1 MGGDAVADAAS
12 QGVHVPRLYQEEA
25 MGAAVKRNIIC
36 RMDTG
41 TGKTLIAILLTR
53 HITSQPVRASEPK
66 VHRLVVFI
74 VPTVSLVDQVAAV
87 LRRQT
92 SLRVATFIGAMGVE
106 YWKREQWVANL
117 ANADVVVMTAQIW
130 LDILTNA
137 YWDLERVSLI
147 VFDEAHHCSKRHPYA
162 QIMKDHYNPRKLA
175 GNKVPRILALTAS
188 PVFNAKQPE
197 KSISELEANLDAR
210 IYEVSSRHADSIQS
224 AASKPKE
231 RLILIPV
238 QAPFDGMTLS
248 ETIFSREVALLIDL
262 ELDRRIPSR
271 IALVRQRFGA
281 AGLAIYLSQLAKD
294 LKLPVSVQEQLE
306 ALVPARIDVDALSTH
321 ARALV
326 DVLANYRDRPD
337 FHGICFMEARHDTQ
351 ILTQILSRVQSFD
364 WLRPA
369 FLVGHG
375 DQGKPENL
383 ASSGMKIAEQQR
395 VVAAFRTGEVNLVCA
410 TKVAEEGLDFRA
422 CNVVIRF
429 DGLQTMTGYI
439 QSRGRAREKHSE
451 FVVLA
456 QPELIEEE
464 VFLRCQKMEPTLR
477 AIYGSRI
484 ELPEIDE
491 DDGPDLPDT
500 PTHRVPE
507 TGALLTYGTAIPLL
521 SQYCSLLRAD
531 TYSRGQRPIYT
542 IEVLGMDDTSH
553 AQWKCDLAMP
563 MIHAFGGLRTFQS
576 GPWPSKRVAKQS
588 VAFQACL
595 ALHTV
600 GAIDNW
606 MLPIRERLG
615 QSGKD
620 AYGRALDNLEKPK
633 PKVRLAFQN
642 LLGVPGRSQ
651 DGKEM
656 LHVIELSPAVGEP
669 YRVGF
674 ITDRS
679 LESVLSDTEDLLS
692 PEGDKIV
699 MKVIRAQAIQ
709 WESKEQRQERLN
721 LLQEVNRHMTRVVIN
736 RRIPVDADFELLW
749 APLEPASPSIDWA
762 MLENAFVPVDTSTVE
777 PGSRI
782 IVLSPGTCHV
792 ARLDEVRRDVTTLSD
807 SLAIDGTAQK
817 KRLRLIER
825 YPAWWIFVKVAYSYH
840 GLEEGTDEPV
850 LTVTSVPIAIPNYLC
865 SPLTKDGTHDEVVPR
880 TTTRNYPLS
889 MCRTCKLDDRFWAF
903 IPMIPSLERLI
914 SDILRISITA
924 EQFDLPMIDRD
935 LLRQALT
942 PPSVMAG
949 PNYEI
954 LETVGDSFLKLAT
967 TVHIYFQ
974 FPGADE
980 GRLSVVRQNSVSN
993 TFLRALNLAKGYSNA
1008 ILARK
1013 FLTAHWFPEHAE
1025 LPRPEQGAEEA
1036 AQGAKTKV
1044 AAEDPRIAAAD
1055 AVQKKIGRKTLADV
1069 VESTLGAAIKT
1080 GGMPLALQVG
1090 ERFGLCFGGVTPWH
1104 LREGAERIA
1113 AMPATEV
1120 PVGLLDLERR
1130 LGYKFKRHGRLLLQG
1145 ITHRSC
1151 RAATT
1156 YCYEREEFLGDALL
1170 DYWATDRI
1178 FKVFEHAT
1186 PRHLTFMRALLV
1198 SNPTLAFLA
1207 IRKLDLHKTILH
1219 GSASLEV
1226 AMLEAQEQAES
1237 MTWEMVLTGDMT
1249 WLWSPPKVLGD
1260 AFEAILGAIFLDGGC
1275 RLEPVFDTLDR
1286 IYAEVMPLMRNVET
1300 RDPLSRLF
1308 IHSQAN
1314 GCQKT
1319 KVKVARIPD
1328 EVLRTY
1334 EATASIHDRI
1344 IATRLNG
1351 SQNVARQLAA
1361 RDALGLLEKESQEQV
1376 APTKSF
1382 LDAPCTCREDAE
1394 AARAEAERL
1403 KRVEELEEEGLVDE
1417 VANDGGVA
1425 DELAARE
1432 AQLRALEALE
1442 ENQEDDG
1449 EEEQP
1454 SSPEIGS
1461 IGNAAADAMDVDR
1474 TEHISNGTKGEQ
1486 KRCRSDATPKNGTQ
1500 AATAEAAPFSP
1511 DSQARAPKR
1520 VRSY

>member
-1 MGGDAVADAAS
+1 MGDAAVADAAPP
-12 QGVHVPRLYQEEA
+12 GLHVPRLYQEEA
-25 MGAAVKRNIIC
+25 MDAAVKRNIIC

-53 HITSQPVRASEPK
+53 HITSQPVLASERK

-92 SLRVATFIGAMGVE
+92 TLTVATFIGAMGVE
-106 YWKREQWVANL
+106 YWKREQWVAHL
-117 ANADVVVMTAQIW
+117 ANAHVVVMTAQIW

-137 YWDLERVSLI
+137 YWDLERVSTILVSLI

-162 QIMKDHYNPRKLA
+162 QIMKDHYHPRKLA
-175 GNKVPRILALTAS
+175 GDKVPRILALTAS
-188 PVFNAKQPE
+188 PIFNAKSPE

-210 IYEVSSRHADSIQS
+210 IYEVSSRHADSIQN

-231 RLILIPV
+231 RLSLIAFQPSS
-238 QAPFDGMTLS
+238 DGITPS
-248 ETIFSREVALLIDL
+248 ETIFCREVEHATDL
-262 ELDRRIPSR
+262 ELDRRIPAR
-271 IALVRQRFGA
+271 IDLVRRKFGK

-294 LKLPVSVQEQLE
+294 LKLAVSVQDRLE
-306 ALVPARIDVDALSTH
+306 ALVPASIDVDDLATH

-326 DVLANYRDRPD
+326 DVLAKYRDRPE

-351 ILTQILSRVQSFD
+351 ILTQVLRRVESFD

-375 DQGKPENL
+375 DQGKAENL
-383 ASSGMKIAEQQR
+383 ASSGMKVAEQQC

-439 QSRGRAREKHSE
+439 QSRGRAREKNSD

-456 QPELIEEE
+456 QPGSIEEQ
-464 VFLRCQKMEPTLR
+464 VFLRCQKMEPELR
-477 AIYGSRI
+477 AMYGSRT

-491 DDGPDLPDT
+491 DDGPELPDT
-500 PTHRVPE
+500 PVYRVPE

-521 SQYCSLLRAD
+521 SEYCSLLRAD
-531 TYSRGQRPIYT
+531 TYSSWQRPDYK
-542 IEVLGMDDTSH
+542 IEAQGRDDFGRT
-553 AQWKCDLAMP
+553 QWKCDLATP
-563 MIHAFGGLRTFQS
+563 MIHAFGGLRTFHS
-576 GPWPSKRVAKQS
+576 EPCPSKRVAKQS

-600 GAIDNW
+600 GAIDKW

-615 QSGKD
+615 HSGKD
-620 AYGRALDNLEKPK
+620 AYGRALDDFEKPE
-633 PKVRLAFQN
+633 PEVRLAFHN

-651 DGKEM
+651 EATET
-656 LHVIELSPAVGEP
+656 LHVVELSPAVGEP
-669 YRVGF
+669 YRIGF
-674 ITDRS
+674 VTDRCLGS
-679 LESVLSDTEDLLS
+679 ILADAKDLVS

-699 MKVIRAQAIQ
+699 MKVVAAQAIQ
-709 WESKEQRQERLN
+709 WESQDQRQARLS
-721 LLQEVNRHMTRVVIN
+721 LLQEVNRQMTRAVIN
-736 RRIPVDADFELLW
+736 RRIPFNADFELLW
-749 APLEPASPSIDWA
+749 APLEQTSSTIDWD
-762 MLENAFVPVDTSTVE
+762 MLDNAFVPVDTNAVE

-782 IVLSPGTCHV
+782 IVLSSGTCHV
-792 ARLDEVRRDVTTLSD
+792 ARLDEVRKDVTTRSD
-807 SLAIDGTAQK
+807 SMAIDGTAQK

-825 YPAWWIFVKVAYSYH
+825 YPAWWIFIKVAYRYH
-840 GLEEGTDEPV
+840 GLEEDTDEQI
-850 LTVTSVPIAIPNYLC
+850 LTVTSVPVAIPNYLC
-865 SPLTKDGTHDEVVPR
+865 SPLIKEGEQGDFVPR
-880 TTTRNYPLS
+880 TTTRNYPVS
-889 MCRTCKLDDRFWAF
+889 MCRTCKLDERFWAF

-914 SDILRISITA
+914 TDILRVSITA
-924 EQFDLPMIDRD
+924 ELFDISMVDRD

-1013 FLTAHWFPEHAE
+1013 FLTAHWIPEHAE
-1025 LPRPEQGAEEA
+1025 IPPPEPSAEESTR
-1036 AQGAKTKV
+1036 GVEPKIL
-1044 AAEDPRIAAAD
+1044 AEDPRIAAAD

-1069 VESTLGAAIKT
+1069 IESTLGAAIKT

-1090 ERFGLCFGGVTPWH
+1090 EQFGLCFGGVTPWH
-1104 LREGAERIA
+1104 LREGAARIA
-1113 AMPATEV
+1113 AIPATEV

-1130 LGYKFKRHGRLLLQG
+1130 LGYKFERHGRLLLQA

-1178 FKVFEHAT
+1178 FKVFENAT

-1198 SNPTLAFLA
+1198 SNPTLAFLS

-1219 GSASLEV
+1219 GSASLEL

-1237 MTWEMVLTGDMT
+1237 MTWAMVLTGDMT

-1275 RLEPVFDTLDR
+1275 RLEPVFATLDR

-1300 RDPLSRLF
+1300 RDPLSRLL

-1319 KVKVARIPD
+1319 RVKVARVPD
-1328 EVLRTY
+1328 AVVRTY
-1334 EATASIHDRI
+1334 EATAMIHDVI
-1344 IATRLNG
+1344 VATRLNG

-1361 RDALGLLEKESQEQV
+1361 RDALELLEKESKEQV

-1382 LDAPCTCREDAE
+1382 VEAPCTCREEAE
-1394 AARAEAERL
+1394 AARVEAERL
-1403 KRVEELEEEGLVDE
+1403 KRAEELDEEKGLIDD
-1417 VANDGGVA
+1417 VANDGGLA
-1425 DELAARE
+1425 DALAARQ
-1432 AQLRALEALE
+1432 AQLRTLGDE
-1442 ENQEDDG
+1442 EEEEDHDEDG
-1449 EEEQP
+1449 EEEQ
-1454 SSPEIGS
+1454 SSEPEVVSKGH
-1461 IGNAAADAMDVDR
+1461 AAADAMNVDG
-1474 TEHISNGTKGEQ
+1474 TEPISNG
-1486 KRCRSDATPKNGTQ
+1486 
-1500 AATAEAAPFSP
+1500 AEDSP
-1511 DSQARAPKR
+1511 ARAFKR

>member
-1 MGGDAVADAAS
+1 MGDAAVADAAPP
-12 QGVHVPRLYQEEA
+12 GLHVPRLYQEKA
-25 MGAAVKRNIIC
+25 MDAAVKRNIIC

-53 HITSQPVRASEPK
+53 HITSQPVLASEPQ

-92 SLRVATFIGAMGVE
+92 TLTVATFIGAMGVE

-117 ANADVVVMTAQIW
+117 ANAHVVVMTAQIW

-162 QIMKDHYNPRKLA
+162 QIMKDHYHPRKVA
-175 GNKVPRILALTAS
+175 GDKVPRILALTAS
-188 PVFNAKQPE
+188 PIFNAKSPE

-210 IYEVSSRHADSIQS
+210 IYEVSSRHADSIQNS
-224 AASKPKE
+224 ASKPKE
-231 RLILIPV
+231 RLALIAFQP
-238 QAPFDGMTLS
+238 PSDGITPS
-248 ETIFSREVALLIDL
+248 ETIFLREVEHLTHL
-262 ELDRRIPSR
+262 ELDRRIPAR
-271 IALVRQRFGA
+271 IDLVRQKFGK

-294 LKLPVSVQEQLE
+294 LKLAVSVQDKLE
-306 ALVPARIDVDALSTH
+306 ALVPASIDVDNLSTH

-326 DVLANYRDRPD
+326 DVLAKYRDRPE

-351 ILTQILSRVQSFD
+351 ILTQILRRVESFD

-375 DQGKPENL
+375 DQGKAENL

-439 QSRGRAREKHSE
+439 QSRGRAREKNSD

-456 QPELIEEE
+456 QPGSIEEE
-464 VFLRCQKMEPTLR
+464 VFLRCQKMEPELR
-477 AIYGSRI
+477 AMYGSRI

-491 DDGPDLPDT
+491 DDGPELPDT
-500 PTHRVPE
+500 PVYRVPE

-521 SQYCSLLRAD
+521 SEYCSLLRAD
-531 TYSRGQRPIYT
+531 TYSSWQRPDYK
-542 IEVLGMDDTSH
+542 IEAQERDDFGRT
-553 AQWKCDLAMP
+553 QWKCDLATP
-563 MIHAFGGLRTFQS
+563 MIHAFGGLRTFHS
-576 GPWPSKRVAKQS
+576 EPCPSKRVAKQS

-600 GAIDNW
+600 GAIDMW

-615 QSGKD
+615 HSGKD
-620 AYGRALDNLEKPK
+620 AYGRALDDFEKPK
-633 PKVRLAFQN
+633 PEVRLAFHN

-651 DGKEM
+651 EATET
-656 LHVIELSPAVGEP
+656 LHVVELSPAVGEP
-669 YRVGF
+669 YRIGF
-674 ITDRS
+674 VTDRCLGS
-679 LESVLSDTEDLLS
+679 ILADAKDLVS

-699 MKVIRAQAIQ
+699 MKVVAAQAIQ
-709 WESKEQRQERLN
+709 WNSQDQRQARLS
-721 LLQEVNRHMTRVVIN
+721 LLQEVNRQMTRAVIN
-736 RRIPVDADFELLW
+736 RRIPTDADFELLW
-749 APLEPASPSIDWA
+749 APLEQTSSSIDWD
-762 MLENAFVPVDTSTVE
+762 MLDNAFVPVDTNAVE

-782 IVLSPGTCHV
+782 IVLSSGTCHV
-792 ARLDEVRRDVTTLSD
+792 ARLDEVRKDVTTRSD
-807 SLAIDGTAQK
+807 SMAIDGTAQK

-825 YPAWWIFVKVAYSYH
+825 YPAWWIFIKVAYRYH
-840 GLEEGTDEPV
+840 GLEEDTDEQV
-850 LTVTSVPIAIPNYLC
+850 LTVTSVPVAIPNYLC
-865 SPLTKDGTHDEVVPR
+865 SPLIKEGEQEEFVPR
-880 TTTRNYPLS
+880 TTTRNYPVS
-889 MCRTCKLDDRFWAF
+889 MCRTCKLDERFWAF

-914 SDILRISITA
+914 TDILRISITA
-924 EQFDLPMIDRD
+924 ELFDIPMVDRD

-954 LETVGDSFLKLAT
+954 LETVGDSFLKLAS

-1013 FLTAHWFPEHAE
+1013 FLTAHWIPEHAE
-1025 LPRPEQGAEEA
+1025 VPPPEPSAEESTR
-1036 AQGAKTKV
+1036 GVGPKIL
-1044 AAEDPRIAAAD
+1044 AEDPRIAAAD
-1055 AVQKKIGRKTLADV
+1055 AVLKKIGRKTLADV
-1069 VESTLGAAIKT
+1069 IESTLGAAIKT
-1080 GGMPLALQVG
+1080 GGMPLALRVG
-1090 ERFGLCFGGVTPWH
+1090 EQFGLCFGGVTPWH
-1104 LREGAERIA
+1104 LREGAARIA
-1113 AMPATEV
+1113 AIPATEV

-1130 LGYKFKRHGRLLLQG
+1130 LGYKFEQHGRLLLQA

-1178 FKVFEHAT
+1178 FKAFENAT

-1198 SNPTLAFLA
+1198 SNPTLAFLS

-1219 GSASLEV
+1219 GSASLEL

-1237 MTWEMVLTGDMT
+1237 MTWAMVLTGDMT

-1275 RLEPVFDTLDR
+1275 RLEPVFATLDQ

-1300 RDPLSRLF
+1300 RDPLSRLL

-1319 KVKVARIPD
+1319 RVKVTRVPD
-1328 EVLRTY
+1328 AVVRTY
-1334 EATASIHDRI
+1334 EATAVIHDVI

-1361 RDALGLLEKESQEQV
+1361 RDALELLEKESKEQA

-1382 LDAPCTCREDAE
+1382 VEAPCTCREEAE
-1394 AARAEAERL
+1394 AARLEAERL
-1403 KRVEELEEEGLVDE
+1403 KRVEELDEEEHLIDD
-1417 VANDGGVA
+1417 VANDGGLA

-1432 AQLRALEALE
+1432 AQLRTLGAE
-1442 ENQEDDG
+1442 EEEEHDEDG
-1449 EEEQP
+1449 EEEQ
-1454 SSPEIGS
+1454 SSKPEVVSKGH
-1461 IGNAAADAMDVDR
+1461 AAADAMNVDG
-1474 TEHISNGTKGEQ
+1474 TEPISNG
-1486 KRCRSDATPKNGTQ
+1486 
-1500 AATAEAAPFSP
+1500 AE
-1511 DSQARAPKR
+1511 DSLARAFKR